1 MREGGDRP
9 VLQGTHARVQVSQ
22 QQVSEPP
29 QDVRLGCLVLPALPV
44 ATGAAVPTA
53 PIQEWVAC
61 PVGSH
66 QNSCSWVYGKWGW

>member
-1 MREGGDRP
+1 MLSSRDTGSADGSRMREGGDRP

-53 PIQEWVAC
+53 PI
-61 PVGSH
+61 
-66 QNSCSWVYGKWGW
+66 